1 MVIWGVQDGVPGLSV
16 LSNLF
21 QPTGC
26 KKSKYSTV
34 IVPKFSDSP
43 DQTLRKSCTASW
55 QKPQE
60 EASLHFHMNGKWPLP
75 QAKILSNILSGT
87 TSLSMRQRP
96 ALQQDYWMTP
106 SHEWPQTIKRLN
118 PAYTKDWMELI
129 TSSSAYPGPTIPLSH
144 IGRTA
149 HTPGLYCSPS
159 IQTPRQTWPHRRLA
173 ASLDEWKCLLQIL
186 WNWWSLFFLQI
197 KVSTSSVYY

>member
-26 KKSKYSTV
+26 KKSKYSTM

-87 TSLSMRQRP
+87 TPLSMNQRLV
-96 ALQQDYWMTP
+96 LQQDCWMTP
-106 SHEWPQTIKRLN
+106 FHECPQTIKHLKHLKH
-118 PAYTKDWMELI
+118 PEDWIELI
-129 TSSSAYPGPTIPLSH
+129 TSSSASPGPTILLSH
-144 IGRTA
+144 TGRTS
-149 HTPGLYCSPS
+149 HTPELYCSPS
-159 IQTPRQTWPHRRLA
+159 IQTPHQTRCHKRLA
-173 ASLDEWKCLLQIL
+173 ASLDKWKRLLQTL
-186 WNWWSLFFLQI
+186 WNWWSLSFW
-197 KVSTSSVYY
+197 

>member
-1 MVIWGVQDGVPGLSV
+1 M
-16 LSNLF
+16 
-21 QPTGC
+21 
-26 KKSKYSTV
+26 
-34 IVPKFSDSP
+34 VPKFSDSP
-43 DQTLRKSCTASW
+43 DQILRKSCTASW
-55 QKPQE
+55 QKPQKE
-60 EASLHFHMNGKWPLP
+60 LISPLP
-75 QAKILSNILSGT
+75 CEWEIALAPRKNSVKYSFWNNL
-87 TSLSMRQRP
+87 SLSMCQRP

-106 SHEWPQTIKRLN
+106 FHEWPQTIKRLN
-118 PAYTKDWMELI
+118 PVYTEDWMELI

>member
-1 MVIWGVQDGVPGLSV
+1 M
-16 LSNLF
+16 
-21 QPTGC
+21 C
-26 KKSKYSTV
+26 
-34 IVPKFSDSP
+34 
-43 DQTLRKSCTASW
+43 
-55 QKPQE
+55 
-60 EASLHFHMNGKWPLP
+60 
-75 QAKILSNILSGT
+75 
-87 TSLSMRQRP
+87 QRP

-106 SHEWPQTIKRLN
+106 FHEWPQTIKRLN
-118 PAYTKDWMELI
+118 PVYTEDWMELI

-197 KVSTSSVYY
+197 KVSTSSVIIKNKTYKFHNKTTPLTGWTEIFFHLVDTEKHETQHASVLGLISRRLSWY